1 VSHNKIIMFI
11 RTIVPTCVLEKLKKV
26 YHQIIYKD
34 NKIDINNFNS
44 FGDTIRSDININ
56 EDISFKNINGLFA
69 FWLLNKE
76 LKR

>member
-1 VSHNKIIMFI
+1 
-11 RTIVPTCVLEKLKKV
+11 VPTCVLEKLKKV